1 MKINVRLNATLR
13 QYATGAHLGV
23 LSLDLPEG
31 STATELIGSLCIDPA
46 EVDMVMVNGV
56 VTNFDHVIN
65 ETDRVGLFPP
75 AGDGHTGKQENLR
88 LLEAGQMPERY
99 LRNMGTIGFDGQKQ
113 LLNARVIVVGS
124 GGLGGAIVELLAR
137 LGVGY
142 LKIVDGDV
150 FAAHNLN
157 RQLLSTERNLGQN
170 KAIVAANRVAE
181 INSDVCAVPV
191 PSMLGEDN
199 VVELLT
205 GMDVVV
211 DALDNIPVR
220 LLLSK
225 AAQQLGIPF
234 IHGAIAGFTGQIT
247 TVMPGDQYFEK
258 IYKVK
263 DGADRGIETTLGNP
277 AATPALA
284 AAIQVQEVVKVLTGT
299 GKTLNKRLL
308 YFDTGINSFKT
319 VSVC

>member
-1 MKINVRLNATLR
+1 MEIQVHLNSALR
-13 QYATGAHLGV
+13 KYVEGSHLNM

-31 STATELIGSLCIDPA
+31 TTAAGLIHTLSISPA
-46 EVDMVMVNGV
+46 EVETVIVNGTV
-56 VTNFDHVIN
+56 AGFDHVLN
-65 ETDRVGLFPP
+65 KTDRVGLFPQT
-75 AGDGHTGKQENLR
+75 DNGHVGKQESLR
-88 LLEAGQMPERY
+88 QLRSGQMPERY
-99 LRNMGTIGFDGQKQ
+99 LRNKGTIGLDGQLK
-113 LLNARVIVVGS
+113 LLNSKVIVIGS

-142 LKIVDGDV
+142 LKVVDGDV

-170 KAIVAANRVAE
+170 KAIAASSRIADV
-181 INSDVCAVPV
+181 NSDVCVEPF
-191 PSMLGEDN
+191 PFMLDEDN

-211 DALDNIPVR
+211 DALDNIPIR

-225 AAQQLGIPF
+225 TAQHLEIPF
-234 IHGAIAGFTGQIT
+234 VHGAIAGFTGQIT
-247 TVMPGDQYFEK
+247 TVMPGDRYFEK
-258 IYKVK
+258 IYRTQ

-284 AAIQVQEVVKVLTGT
+284 AALQVQEVVKIITGT
-299 GKTLNKRLL
+299 GKPLNKKLL

-319 VSVC
+319 LAIN